1 MKTFFLITINRK
13 VYCYQ
18 ESHNIFTYTLYTI
31 QKSNLK
37 LNDAEFHS
45 SKIVSLIHMNVKILN
60 EIYKNGHLIAKS
72 MIQSKNVVLT
82 KTNVMK
88 DIQYLMSDS
97 GTTIKN
103 NTVVEN
109 DVSKAVY
116 IFSSMSKS
124 QLNNVIFTRNNL
136 RKRLRGMQSNS
147 RAII

>member
-1 MKTFFLITINRK
+1 MKTLFLITINRK

-18 ESHNIFTYTLYTI
+18 EFHIFTYTLYTI
-31 QKSNLK
+31 QKSYLK
-37 LNDAEFHS
+37 LYNAEFHS
-45 SKIVSLIHMNVKILN
+45 NKIGSLIHMNAKILN

-72 MIQSKNVVLT
+72 MIQLKNVVLT

-109 DVSKAVY
+109 NVSKVVY
-116 IFSSMSKS
+116 IFFGMSKS
-124 QLNNVIFTRNNL
+124 QLNNVTFTRNNL
-136 RKRLRGMQSNS
+136 RKRLRGIQSNS

>member
-1 MKTFFLITINRK
+1 
-13 VYCYQ
+13 
-18 ESHNIFTYTLYTI
+18 
-31 QKSNLK
+31 
-37 LNDAEFHS
+37 
-45 SKIVSLIHMNVKILN
+45 MNAKILN

-72 MIQSKNVVLT
+72 MIQLKNVVLT

-109 DVSKAVY
+109 NVSKVVY
-116 IFSSMSKS
+116 IFFGMSKS
-124 QLNNVIFTRNNL
+124 QLNNVTFTRNNL
-136 RKRLRGMQSNS
+136 RKRLRGIQSNS